1 MDFNTEN
8 ASSILIN
15 KIKQKPE
22 LNSVNDKFIQES
34 LENYLKKKNLS
45 LESLKNFREKE
56 IKIIVKDIRAQL
68 RLITGQ
74 FSKISEKERA
84 SNYTKVKEIMDS
96 LNIKSILDLGCG
108 LNPIFLASE
117 NREYYALDINN
128 SFIERINSFFSEKK
142 IKGNAF
148 FFDLKK
154 ISPLILPKADICL
167 ILKVFDVIEKRG
179 HKLAEK
185 IINSI
190 NSRYFLISFPTKT
203 LSGMPMRHPQRG
215 WIEHLLSRLGFSF
228 KFYKTKD
235 EIFYLAKKDNIK
247 KTILF
252 KEKQLSF

>member
-1 MDFNTEN
+1 
-8 ASSILIN
+8 
-15 KIKQKPE
+15 
-22 LNSVNDKFIQES
+22 
-34 LENYLKKKNLS
+34 
-45 LESLKNFREKE
+45 
-56 IKIIVKDIRAQL
+56 
-68 RLITGQ
+68 
-74 FSKISEKERA
+74 
-84 SNYTKVKEIMDS
+84 MDS